1 LAVHERTKLGIV
13 GPNGSGKTTLL
24 RLLAGDLRP
33 DGGEVVR
40 RQGLILG
47 RVAQDDRELLA
58 RDPTVA
64 DALYRSHAELELEAI
79 AGELAGAAHDPR
91 RLRELER
98 EYDEALTALSA
109 AHEPD
114 RALIADLLGELG
126 LKSIPESRRM
136 SELSGGQ
143 RRLILLARALAS
155 DPDLLVLDEPEAH
168 LDMRA
173 RGLVADRLG
182 ARRGATVLVSH
193 DRALLDVAT
202 KETLD
207 LSDGRC
213 DVYAGGYT
221 YYLEE
226 RPKLMARLEGEYERA
241 LAEVKRQEQVFFQY
255 REWARLNSKFASRAR
270 ARLTLLER
278 ARSRVDKPQKRRDR
292 TLSLSFASDAR
303 GRVMAE
309 ATAAEVRYSEAV
321 RVGPVDLVLER
332 GDRVALIGPN
342 GAGKSTLLRL
352 LAGVQ
357 EPTGGRVR
365 IKEGATVAMMTQ
377 ESLSL
382 DLERTPL
389 DLILDERAMGRD
401 DAVRR
406 ICALGLDYEHCNAPL
421 GRLSG
426 GQRVRVHLLRV
437 SLSRPD
443 LLLLDEP
450 TNYIDT
456 HSAEVVQSELEEFS
470 GCVIAATHDRY
481 FLETFATRIVE
492 LTPTAG
498 GTRVAEREGL
508 AKETA

>member
-1 LAVHERTKLGIV
+1 
-13 GPNGSGKTTLL
+13 
-24 RLLAGDLRP
+24 
-33 DGGEVVR
+33 
-40 RQGLILG
+40 
-47 RVAQDDRELLA
+47 
-58 RDPTVA
+58 
-64 DALYRSHAELELEAI
+64 
-79 AGELAGAAHDPR
+79 
-91 RLRELER
+91 
-98 EYDEALTALSA
+98 
-109 AHEPD
+109 
-114 RALIADLLGELG
+114 
-126 LKSIPESRRM
+126 
-136 SELSGGQ
+136 
-143 RRLILLARALAS
+143 
-155 DPDLLVLDEPEAH
+155 
-168 LDMRA
+168 
-173 RGLVADRLG
+173 
-182 ARRGATVLVSH
+182 VLVSH

-202 KETLD
+202 TETLD

-213 DVYAGGYT
+213 DLYAGGYS

-241 LAEVKRQEQVFFQY
+241 MAEVKRQEQVFFQY

-303 GRVMAE
+303 GRVLAE
-309 ATAAEVRYSEAV
+309 ATSAEVRYGDEV

-352 LAGVQ
+352 LAGRQ
-357 EPTGGRVR
+357 EPTAGRVR
-365 IKEGATVAMMTQ
+365 IKDGAGVALMTQ
-377 ESLSL
+377 ESLSV

-389 DLILDERAMGRD
+389 DVVLDEHAMGRD
-401 DAVRR
+401 EAVRR
-406 ICALGLDYEHCNAPL
+406 ICALGLTYEHCNAPL

-437 SLSRPD
+437 SLQRPD

-456 HSAEVVQSELEEFS
+456 HSAEVVQTELEAFG

-492 LTPTAG
+492 MMPAAT
-498 GTRVAEREGL
+498 GTRVSEREGL
-508 AKETA
+508 RAEAEASA